1 VRCSRRRPIPFS
13 CSLALLLLGAARA
26 PAQQPDEVLVAELAR
41 VLAAADARAFDA
53 ALLRNALGHA
63 RPAVRRQAALA
74 AGRIGD
80 PAAVDLLVAA
90 LRDSDRTVQAAA
102 AFALGL
108 LKDPRAVEPLAALV
122 RAVAPAQQGAPEVEA
137 VTALAKIGGDQAARA
152 LGDLL
157 GSGSRPGIA
166 PPPAVSAALL
176 EAWRL
181 GAQAPIAALLGYA
194 EDADAD
200 ARWHAAYALG
210 RLRAGVPM
218 LLAALR
224 DREPFVRAT
233 ALRGLT
239 RAAADSARLEP
250 GRVAGAVRLLLG
262 DGDPAVRINAL
273 RALASFRDSTLAAGA
288 APLATDPDVNV
299 AVQAETTLGALGG
312 SGAVRALAAGL
323 RSAVFALRRQA
334 VIGLA
339 QADSVA
345 GVGAAAALASDPD
358 WRWRSVACE
367 AFGAARDRARLEGAL
382 ADPDGRVVAEALQ
395 ALGRVVADSDA
406 ALLARARELLG
417 HADPA
422 VRSVAA
428 DLLARRPDVADVDRL
443 VTAYQRA
450 AGDPFDDARLSAVAA
465 LGAVARAGAEGRLR
479 VAARFVA
486 AVPRPDDYLVRR
498 VAADRLPDAAE
509 AWGPV
514 VPIATG
520 KTDADYRDA
529 VRRVLLPALEGRA
542 PPRVTLET
550 DRGSLVVELLPAEA
564 PLTVAAFLAL
574 VERRYFDGARWHR
587 VVPNFVA
594 QDGDPRGDGW
604 GGPGF
609 VLRDEVNPTRYETG
623 TMGMALS
630 GPDTGGSQF
639 FITHS
644 AQPHLDGTYTV
655 FGRVVAGLNVLAGV
669 AQGDRIRS
677 IHR

>member
-1 VRCSRRRPIPFS
+1 MSVRCSSRHPIPFA
-13 CSLALLLLGAARA
+13 CSLALLLVATRA

-41 VLAAADARAFDA
+41 LLAAADARAFDP
-53 ALLRNALGHA
+53 ALLRGALGH
-63 RPAVRRQAALA
+63 PQPTVRRQAALA

-90 LRDSDRTVQAAA
+90 LRASDRAVQAAA
-102 AFALGL
+102 AFALGM

-137 VTALAKIGGDQAARA
+137 VTALAKIGGDEAARA

-181 GAQAPIAALLGYA
+181 GSRAPIAALVGYA

-210 RLRAGVPM
+210 RLRAGAGVPM

-345 GVGAAAALASDPD
+345 GVGAAAALARDPD

-367 AFGAARDRARLEGAL
+367 AFGAARDRARLE
-382 ADPDGRVVAEALQ
+382 
-395 ALGRVVADSDA
+395 
-406 ALLARARELLG
+406 
-417 HADPA
+417 
-422 VRSVAA
+422 RS
-428 DLLARRPDVADVDRL
+428 
-443 VTAYQRA
+443 
-450 AGDPFDDARLSAVAA
+450 
-465 LGAVARAGAEGRLR
+465 E
-479 VAARFVA
+479 
-486 AVPRPDDYLVRR
+486 
-498 VAADRLPDAAE
+498 
-509 AWGPV
+509 
-514 VPIATG
+514 
-520 KTDADYRDA
+520 
-529 VRRVLLPALEGRA
+529 
-542 PPRVTLET
+542 
-550 DRGSLVVELLPAEA
+550 
-564 PLTVAAFLAL
+564 
-574 VERRYFDGARWHR
+574 ERRGGKCCRC
-587 VVPNFVA
+587 
-594 QDGDPRGDGW
+594 RG
-604 GGPGF
+604 
-609 VLRDEVNPTRYETG
+609 VRDR
-623 TMGMALS
+623 
-630 GPDTGGSQF
+630 
-639 FITHS
+639 
-644 AQPHLDGTYTV
+644 
-655 FGRVVAGLNVLAGV
+655 
-669 AQGDRIRS
+669 
-677 IHR
+677 